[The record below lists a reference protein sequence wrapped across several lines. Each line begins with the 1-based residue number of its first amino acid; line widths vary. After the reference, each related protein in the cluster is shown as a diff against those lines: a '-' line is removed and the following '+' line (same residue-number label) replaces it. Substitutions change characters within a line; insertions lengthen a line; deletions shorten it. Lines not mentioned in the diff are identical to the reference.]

1 MERAKQVMRALI
13 EHEDGQG
20 MAEYGVI
27 LAIVSVSAISTIT
40 ALGTELKASWQNT
53 IDTIQAAM

>member
-1 MERAKQVMRALI
+1 MTLI

-40 ALGTELKASWQNT
+40 ALGTEIKTSWQNT

>member
-1 MERAKQVMRALI
+1 MERAKQVLMTLI

-40 ALGTELKASWQNT
+40 ALGTEIKTSWQNT

>member
-1 MERAKQVMRALI
+1 MERAKQVLMSLI

-40 ALGTELKASWQNT
+40 ALGTEIKTSWQNT